1 METWTNLL
9 NELESINHLL
19 VSPIF
24 SGNID
29 TRDLQNT
36 SLRLDGATVA
46 FARLRQSPSLLK
58 LEHSRWHSTTAKG
71 LVAYTEAERAL
82 LMLCRAWRRLYLLQ
96 SQIGG
101 RGVENVR
108 SDLDDIC

>member
-9 NELESINHLL
+9 EELETINLML

-29 TRDLQNT
+29 IRDLRNT
-36 SLRLDGATVA
+36 SQRLDGVTVV

-71 LVAYTEAERAL
+71 LVAYTKAERAL
-82 LMLCRAWRRLYLLQ
+82 LMLCRAWRRLYLLL
-96 SQIGG
+96 SQIGE

-108 SDLDDIC
+108 NDLDDIC